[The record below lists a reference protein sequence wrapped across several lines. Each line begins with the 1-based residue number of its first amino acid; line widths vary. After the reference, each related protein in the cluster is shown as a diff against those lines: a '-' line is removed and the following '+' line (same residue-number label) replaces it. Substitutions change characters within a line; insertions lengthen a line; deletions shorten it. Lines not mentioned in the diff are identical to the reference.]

1 MTAPTGY
8 DSPCGACLRATDHAL
23 LKDGLEFIAADHLRE
38 RCVCMLLDRIAA
50 GDCSAPQEVS
60 RAVDFL
66 QTDLP
71 LHLADEQEDLFPLMR
86 RCCLPEDEIDR
97 VISRLL
103 LDHQQAGDSTPEVL
117 SVLARVLQSAPLTLE
132 AQQLLARFTSFAR
145 RHLILET
152 AVILPIARLRL
163 RDSDHQS
170 LRLRMMQ
177 RRGLDTKTTW
187 PHRRPPQ
194 ATPAGKR

>member
-1 MTAPTGY
+1 MTAPTGD
-8 DSPCGACLRATDHAL
+8 DSPCGACLLAADHAL
-23 LKDGLEFIAADHLRE
+23 LKDGLEFIAAEHLRE
-38 RCVCMLLDRIAA
+38 RCVCVLLGRIAA
-50 GDCSAPQEVS
+50 GAGSAPQEVS
-60 RAVDFL
+60 WAMDFL
-66 QTDLP
+66 QRDLP

-103 LDHQQAGDSTPEVL
+103 LDHQQAGDNAPEVL
-117 SVLARVLQSAPLTLE
+117 RVLARVLQRAPLTVE
-132 AQQLLARFTSFAR
+132 AQQFLTRFTSFAR

-187 PHRRPPQ
+187 PHRPPPQ
-194 ATPAGKR
+194 AGPAGKT

>member
-1 MTAPTGY
+1 MTSRSGCNNPRGGGLFSA
-8 DSPCGACLRATDHAL
+8 GAAL
-23 LKDGLEFIAADHLRE
+23 LTDGLGFIAAAHLRQ
-38 RCVCMLLDRIAA
+38 RRVCILLDQIVA
-50 GDCSAPQEVS
+50 GDCTAPQEVYW
-60 RAVDFL
+60 AVDFL

-71 LHLADEQEDLFPLMR
+71 LHLADEEEDLFPLMR

-97 VISRLL
+97 GISRLL
-103 LDHQQAGDSTPEVL
+103 LDHRQAEQDTPEVIAL
-117 SVLARVLQSAPLTLE
+117 LAKVLQICPLTVE
-132 AQQLLARFTSFAR
+132 EQSLLSRFSSCAR

-187 PHRRPPQ
+187 SHR
-194 ATPAGKR
+194 